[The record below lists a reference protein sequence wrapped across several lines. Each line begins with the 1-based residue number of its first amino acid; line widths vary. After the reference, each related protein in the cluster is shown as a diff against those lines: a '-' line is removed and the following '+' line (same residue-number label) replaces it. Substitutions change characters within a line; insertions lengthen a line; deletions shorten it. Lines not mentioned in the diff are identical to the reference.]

1 MAQEIRQNNLFAA
14 ENWEAIY
21 ASFANAN
28 FKVYDYDTIREA
40 MVSYIQRNYPEDFN
54 DWIESSEFV
63 AIIDLIAYLG
73 HNLAFRND
81 LNTRENFL
89 DTAERRESVLR
100 LARMLSYNPKR
111 NSTSE
116 GIAKVMKIR
125 TDQAVYDSNGNNLQN
140 KDIVWG
146 DTVNPDSYEQFV
158 KVINS
163 SFLSSNQFGTPTTTS
178 SANNIQTQRYVFDNP
193 IVQSITYPVGV
204 NLSTISTQLE
214 FVSAELK
221 NDGTVYESA
230 PDPNAKFGLLYRN
243 DGGGLS
249 SANTGFFLHFKEG
262 NLNFFDTQIE
272 NPIEN
277 QVIDI
282 NAEDIN
288 ETDVWVQNIDEQG
301 TVEQHW
307 TKVDNTVGNNIAFNS
322 ISNNIRKI
330 FAVVTG
336 DNDSISIK
344 FADGQFGDA
353 PKGLVRTWYRT
364 SANRTIVIRPND
376 LQNAIIRIP
385 YVGVDGRDYTM
396 TLTMSL
402 QETVATS
409 SANQSISEIKQL
421 APEVYATQ
429 NRMVTAQDYTV
440 YPYTAKSGIKKIKSI
455 NRTHSGHSRY
465 IDINDPTGTY
475 KDLDLFTD
483 DAYIYK
489 RDTTKRN
496 TLALPNTKTTR
507 NIIDTEILTK
517 VRDNETIGFY
527 YDKYPPVTVASP
539 NDIVWNSVNTVSG
552 INTGYITNSAND
564 VQKVG
569 VAGLGDYKQ
578 LKEGAVVEWE
588 TPNGDLLF
596 SAIDSIEGS
605 GLGVDNGQGVA
616 SGLTQVG
623 NGTIGLRKNIP
634 LGSKAKRIWPTYNY
648 RLTVNEIQK
657 LTDKL
662 NDKVNFAI
670 RYDYLNASWEIV
682 DGDDV
687 GSGAF
692 SLANAGNKTAA
703 NLDNSWLV
711 RIEYTNA
718 QWVFVNRAL
727 RIYISSEANLRFF
740 NERYK
745 FELDEET
752 QKPDRDEFKILEI
765 NTKPGTSTPLGEV
778 ITFRSEAYST
788 SDDGYVDPRRVIVTS
803 VDPDLDFIPEDPTA
817 FQKIV
822 GSETI
827 DLKIVVEDEF
837 EFEELAGINDPVNT
851 TNAGR
856 SNLRMQWKHYSPD
869 DHRIDPAVINIID
882 TFVMTENYD
891 TTFKNWL
898 ATDGTTAGKPL
909 PPTTETLKQTFADI
923 EDVKTS
929 SDTIIYHPGKYKI
942 LFGIEADSELRAKFK
957 VVKTPGTALT
967 DNEIKAKVVD
977 AIDEFFSI
985 ENWDFGETFYYTEL
999 STYIHN
1005 QMLGD
1010 VSSVV
1015 IVPQNDNSRFGNLF
1029 QVTPDTDELFISSAK
1044 VTDVQIIS
1052 QITANNIRISGS
1064 N

>member
-14 ENWEAIY
+14 EDYKAIY

-40 MVSYIQRNYPEDFN
+40 MVSYIQKNYPEDFN

-63 AIIDLIAYLG
+63 AIIDLIAFLG

-81 LNTRENFL
+81 VNTRENFL

-116 GIAKVMKIR
+116 GVAKIVKIK
-125 TDQAVYDSNGNNLQN
+125 TNQAVFDSNGNNLQN

-146 DTVNPDSYEQFV
+146 DTVNPDSYEQFI

-163 SFLSSNQFGTPTTTS
+163 SFLSSNQFGTPTS
-178 SANNIQTQRYVFDNP
+178 VANVNNIQTQRYVFDNP
-193 IVQSITYPVGV
+193 TVQSITYPVGV
-204 NLSTISTQLE
+204 NLSTVSTQLE
-214 FVSAELK
+214 FVGAELK
-221 NDGTVYESA
+221 ADGTIYESA
-230 PDPNAKFGLLYRN
+230 PDPNAKFGILYRN
-243 DGGGLS
+243 DGAGLS
-249 SANTGFFLHFKEG
+249 SANTGFFMHFKEG
-262 NLNFFDTQIE
+262 NLNFYDITIE
-272 NPIEN
+272 DPIEN
-277 QVIDI
+277 QVIDV
-282 NAEDIN
+282 NAENVN
-288 ETDVWVQNIDEQG
+288 ETDVWVQNIDENG

-307 TKVDNTVGNNIAFNS
+307 TKVENTVGNNVAFNS
-322 ISNNIRKI
+322 IANNIRKI
-330 FAVVTG
+330 FAVITG

-353 PKGLVRTWYRT
+353 PKGIIRTWYRT
-364 SANRTIVIRPND
+364 SSNRTIVIRPSD
-376 LQNAIIRIP
+376 MQNGIIRMP
-385 YVGVDGRDYTM
+385 YVGFDGRDYV
-396 TLTMSL
+396 LTVTVSL
-402 QETVATS
+402 QETIATS
-409 SANQSISEIKQL
+409 SRNQSISEIKQL

-440 YPYTAKSGIKKIKSI
+440 YPYTVKSGIKKIKSI

-465 IDINDPTGTY
+465 IDINDPTGNY

-483 DAYIYK
+483 DGYIYK

-496 TLALPNTKTTR
+496 TLVIPSTKTTR

-517 VRDNETIGFY
+517 VRDAETIGFY
-527 YDKYPPVTVASP
+527 YDKFPPVTVSTPA
-539 NDIVWNSVNTVSG
+539 DIVWKSVNTVSG
-552 INTGYITNSAND
+552 INTGYIVDSASD
-564 VQKVG
+564 VQKIG
-569 VAGLGDYKQ
+569 VAGLGDYRQ
-578 LKEGAVVEWE
+578 LKEGAIVEWE
-588 TPNGDLLF
+588 TPTGELLF
-596 SAIDSIEGS
+596 SSIDFIDGS

-616 SGLTQVG
+616 SGLTQLG
-623 NGTIGLRKNIP
+623 NGTVGLRKDIP
-634 LGSKAKRIWPTYNY
+634 TDSKAKRIWPTYNY

-657 LTDKL
+657 IIDKL

-670 RYDYLNASWEIV
+670 RYDYLNASWIIV
-682 DGDDV
+682 DGDDI
-687 GSGAF
+687 GTGAF

-711 RIEYTNA
+711 RIEFTNQ

-727 RIYISSEANLRFF
+727 RTYISSEENLRFF

-745 FELDEET
+745 FELTEET

-765 NTKPGTSTPLGEV
+765 NTKPGTSTPLGEI
-778 ITFRSEAYST
+778 ITFKSEAYST
-788 SDDGYVDPRRVIVTS
+788 SDDGYVDPRRVIVTL
-803 VDPDLDFIPEDPTA
+803 VDPDLDFLPEDPTA
-817 FQKIV
+817 FEKIC
-822 GSETI
+822 GTGTI
-827 DLKIVVEDEF
+827 DLKIVTVDEF
-837 EFEELAGINDPVNT
+837 EFEELAKGTDPVNT

-856 SNLRMQWKHYSPD
+856 SGLRMQWKHFSPD
-869 DHRIDPAVINIID
+869 DHRIDPAVVNIID

-891 TTFKNWL
+891 TTFRNWL
-898 ATDGTTAGKPL
+898 ATDGKISTKPL
-909 PPTTETLKQTFADI
+909 APTTETLKQTFADL

-929 SDTIIYHPGKYKI
+929 SDTIVYHPGKYKV
-942 LFGIEADSELRAKFK
+942 LFGEEADSELRAKFK
-957 VVKTPGTALT
+957 VVKTPGSALT
-967 DNEIKAKVVD
+967 DNEVKAKVVE
-977 AIDEFFSI
+977 AIEEFFSI